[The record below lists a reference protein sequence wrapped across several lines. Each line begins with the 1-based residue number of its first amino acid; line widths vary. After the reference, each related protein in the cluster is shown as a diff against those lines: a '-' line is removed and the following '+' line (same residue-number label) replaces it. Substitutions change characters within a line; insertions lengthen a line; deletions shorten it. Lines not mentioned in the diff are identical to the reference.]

1 MKMLNG
7 VAFVC
12 SLLCIVTSS
21 AQHDF
26 TEMLAWFI
34 VAMYNFKELI
44 YISKS

>member
-1 MKMLNG
+1 M
-7 VAFVC
+7 AFVT

-21 AQHDF
+21 AQQDF

-44 YISKS
+44 YIPKS